1 MATLEKIRQKGVLLT
16 VIIGGALLAFIIGG
30 IDFNS
35 MRQGARETVAVI
47 NGEEIKIADYQKRID
62 EMTAFYKIE
71 LGQSNLSEEYVEQIN
86 NAVWNTW
93 SNEQLIGKQAQS
105 VGLVVTDKELADAVY
120 GDNIHPL
127 FYSIR
132 MFYNNQGQFDKTL
145 LLQFLNSISQDT
157 SGEAAKYWGF
167 IERMLKN
174 NILEEKYYTLVSN
187 SFNAND
193 IDTKYAFDAR
203 TITTGLEFVAQPYF
217 SLSDSLFQVTDK
229 EIKDRYKRDQIRY
242 TQQDETRDIAI
253 VTFDIKPSEQ
263 DFQEVKL
270 WIEKLKNEFST
281 STDFVSIANQNSDVP
296 TSDIAVSRNN
306 IDPDLKEFAFTASV
320 GDVFGPIYVNG
331 TYKMARLS
339 EKGILSS
346 DSAKVRHILIQE
358 PTVEATQKLV
368 DSLFN
373 VLKGGADFATVAQQ
387 YSKAGTK
394 AQGGELGWIKE
405 GEIDKEFSTA
415 AINAKVNEFFTLKLG
430 SGIHIVQVTEKTKP
444 IEKVKLASIIRKVE
458 PSSRTF
464 GVIFNQA
471 SQYIA
476 QNRTIEKFEAT
487 ANSENGLSV
496 RTYTVSANDN
506 KIANIKDSRQII
518 RWAYEKNEGDV
529 TDKVFESGEQ
539 FVAVALKSVNPK
551 GTKSL
556 SKVTEEIKAELIK
569 EKKADK
575 LAADLTTKLNQ
586 AKNLNALG
594 LPLQVVE
601 SVSFET
607 PFVPS
612 MGREPK
618 VLGNIVSLIKT
629 QQPKVIKGN
638 TGVFVVQAVNVGVQ
652 PAFNK
657 KEEMN
662 LVQQK
667 MFSQNVLVESLKR
680 TADIEDNRIRFY

>member
-1 MATLEKIRQKGVLLT
+1 M
-16 VIIGGALLAFIIGG
+16 
-30 IDFNS
+30 
-35 MRQGARETVAVI
+35 
-47 NGEEIKIADYQKRID
+47 
-62 EMTAFYKIE
+62 
-71 LGQSNLSEEYVEQIN
+71 
-86 NAVWNTW
+86 
-93 SNEQLIGKQAQS
+93 
-105 VGLVVTDKELADAVY
+105 
-120 GDNIHPL
+120 
-127 FYSIR
+127 
-132 MFYNNQGQFDKTL
+132 
-145 LLQFLNSISQDT
+145 
-157 SGEAAKYWGF
+157 
-167 IERMLKN
+167 
-174 NILEEKYYTLVSN
+174 
-187 SFNAND
+187 
-193 IDTKYAFDAR
+193 
-203 TITTGLEFVAQPYF
+203 
-217 SLSDSLFQVTDK
+217 
-229 EIKDRYKRDQIRY
+229 
-242 TQQDETRDIAI
+242 
-253 VTFDIKPSEQ
+253 
-263 DFQEVKL
+263 
-270 WIEKLKNEFST
+270 
-281 STDFVSIANQNSDVP
+281 
-296 TSDIAVSRNN
+296 
-306 IDPDLKEFAFTASV
+306 
-320 GDVFGPIYVNG
+320 
-331 TYKMARLS
+331 
-339 EKGILSS
+339 
-346 DSAKVRHILIQE
+346 
-358 PTVEATQKLV
+358 
-368 DSLFN
+368 
-373 VLKGGADFATVAQQ
+373 
-387 YSKAGTK
+387 
-394 AQGGELGWIKE
+394 
-405 GEIDKEFSTA
+405 
-415 AINAKVNEFFTLKLG
+415 
-430 SGIHIVQVTEKTKP
+430 
-444 IEKVKLASIIRKVE
+444 E

-575 LAADLTTKLNQ
+575 LAADLTNKLNQ

>member
-71 LGQSNLSEEYVEQIN
+71 LGQPNLSEEYVEQIN

-281 STDFVSIANQNSDVP
+281 STDFVSIAN
-296 TSDIAVSRNN
+296 
-306 IDPDLKEFAFTASV
+306 
-320 GDVFGPIYVNG
+320 
-331 TYKMARLS
+331 
-339 EKGILSS
+339 
-346 DSAKVRHILIQE
+346 
-358 PTVEATQKLV
+358 
-368 DSLFN
+368 
-373 VLKGGADFATVAQQ
+373 
-387 YSKAGTK
+387 
-394 AQGGELGWIKE
+394 
-405 GEIDKEFSTA
+405 
-415 AINAKVNEFFTLKLG
+415 
-430 SGIHIVQVTEKTKP
+430 
-444 IEKVKLASIIRKVE
+444 
-458 PSSRTF
+458 
-464 GVIFNQA
+464 
-471 SQYIA
+471 
-476 QNRTIEKFEAT
+476 
-487 ANSENGLSV
+487 
-496 RTYTVSANDN
+496 
-506 KIANIKDSRQII
+506 
-518 RWAYEKNEGDV
+518 
-529 TDKVFESGEQ
+529 
-539 FVAVALKSVNPK
+539 
-551 GTKSL
+551 
-556 SKVTEEIKAELIK
+556 
-569 EKKADK
+569 
-575 LAADLTTKLNQ
+575 
-586 AKNLNALG
+586 
-594 LPLQVVE
+594 
-601 SVSFET
+601 
-607 PFVPS
+607 
-612 MGREPK
+612 
-618 VLGNIVSLIKT
+618 
-629 QQPKVIKGN
+629 
-638 TGVFVVQAVNVGVQ
+638 
-652 PAFNK
+652 
-657 KEEMN
+657 
-662 LVQQK
+662 
-667 MFSQNVLVESLKR
+667 
-680 TADIEDNRIRFY
+680 